1 MFVFF
6 QPTPPLSPSHS
17 VTSEGS
23 ISRPPLSRMPS
34 AASTGGWVAT
44 PEWVSVFFDLF
55 VCCLTPDPATTRLIG
70 LFLSDIFID

>member
-1 MFVFF
+1 
-6 QPTPPLSPSHS
+6 
-17 VTSEGS
+17 
-23 ISRPPLSRMPS
+23 MPS

>member
-1 MFVFF
+1 MLFN
-6 QPTPPLSPSHS
+6 
-17 VTSEGS
+17 TSEGS
-23 ISRPPLSRMPS
+23 ISKPPLSRMPS